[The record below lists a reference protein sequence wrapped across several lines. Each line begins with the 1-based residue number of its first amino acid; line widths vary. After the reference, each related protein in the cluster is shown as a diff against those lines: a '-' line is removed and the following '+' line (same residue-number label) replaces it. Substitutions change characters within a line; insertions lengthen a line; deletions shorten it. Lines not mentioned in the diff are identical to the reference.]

1 MDVEEKFLLCFQEN
15 FHDLP
20 TAIYVDSQ
28 KMGTMDVSCD
38 IPYSLV
44 KERGRILGLL
54 PGMGPSIRIRL
65 SILPLL
71 GACVFVTRF
80 VKLYVTY
87 TNTVIGHILWLPLST
102 ISTLIGGYLGPH

>member
-1 MDVEEKFLLCFQEN
+1 M
-15 FHDLP
+15 
-20 TAIYVDSQ
+20 
-28 KMGTMDVSCD
+28 
-38 IPYSLV
+38 
-44 KERGRILGLL
+44 ERGRILGLL

-80 VKLYVTY
+80 VEFYVTY

-102 ISTLIGGYLGPH
+102 IGTIIGGYLFLISTLDEKGEMVTVVQGHRGGRVEASLPT